1 MVPSTDYCMHQ
12 LQWYCEAMQYP
23 HHRSTD
29 DCIYQLQPSSRPS
42 LCFWPTFLYFWPTIL
57 SFFHSSP
64 ELRSLSAALV
74 FSFRSTLSRR
84 SLSFS
89 LFKSALQTQPDLFS
103 TTTTNYYAQSQSPT
117 HRPSPRH
124 VHPIQTHRDAQGAK
138 LVFESQWTADPFDVS
153 VFLSS
158 RHGNQ

>member
-1 MVPSTDYCMHQ
+1 V
-12 LQWYCEAMQYP
+12 
-23 HHRSTD
+23 
-29 DCIYQLQPSSRPS
+29 
-42 LCFWPTFLYFWPTIL
+42 
-57 SFFHSSP
+57 
-64 ELRSLSAALV
+64 SAAFV

-89 LFKSALQTQPDLFS
+89 LFKLALQTQPDLFS

-117 HRPSPRH
+117 RRPSPRH
-124 VHPIQTHRDAQGAK
+124 AHPIQTQRHAQGAK

-158 RHGNQ
+158 RYGESMKHSKNALDDTQYELKQRDRRILFAPTDHCDGVPA